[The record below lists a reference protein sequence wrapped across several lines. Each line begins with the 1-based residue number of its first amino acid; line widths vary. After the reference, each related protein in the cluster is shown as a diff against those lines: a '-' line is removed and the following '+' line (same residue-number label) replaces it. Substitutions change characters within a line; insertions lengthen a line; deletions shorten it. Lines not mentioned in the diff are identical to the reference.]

1 MTTPHPLPAARPDGT
16 ARIALSGMP
25 DDRRLLRAAAEL
37 TRDLH
42 RPRPLI
48 YWTDFLGS
56 AALGYGALLG
66 AILSRSFLP
75 ALGFGLVAVVALYR
89 ATLFIHEITHLD
101 HSRLP
106 GFRVAWNLLLGVP
119 TMLPS
124 FLYEGIHI
132 IHHTRTRYGT
142 AADPEYLPL
151 ALMRPWSLPL
161 FLLAA
166 VLMPFILLLRFG
178 VVGPVSMLFP
188 GMRRVVVARFSGLQM
203 NPRFERRPPQG
214 TFARQ
219 WFREEFGASLVAIAL
234 IATTATG
241 LLPLRA
247 FLTIMAVLAGVA
259 VLNQLRTLV
268 AHLWENDGAALT
280 VTAQYLDS
288 TNVPG
293 GVWPLIWAPVGLRF
307 HALHHLLPSLPYHAL
322 AEAHRRLLATLGDD
336 STYTRATYPTLHML
350 LARIAARTM
359 TTPRHP

>member
-1 MTTPHPLPAARPDGT
+1 MNSPQPRPIAPSNGAARIP
-16 ARIALSGMP
+16 LSGTP
-25 DDRRLLRAAAEL
+25 DDRQMLRAAAEL
-37 TRDLH
+37 TRDLQ

-48 YWTDFLGS
+48 YWSDFLGS

-66 AILSRSFLP
+66 ATFATSVPL
-75 ALGFGLVAVVALYR
+75 ALGLGLVAVIALYR

-166 VLMPFILLLRFG
+166 VLMPFLLLLRFG
-178 VVGPVSMLFP
+178 VIGPLSLLFP
-188 GMRRVVVARFSGLQM
+188 PMRRIVIARFSGLQM
-203 NPRFERRPPQG
+203 NPRFERRPPEG
-214 TFARQ
+214 AFARQ
-219 WFREEFGASLVAIAL
+219 WFWEELGASLVAIAL
-234 IATTATG
+234 IVTTATG
-241 LLPLRA
+241 LLPLHA

-268 AHLWENDGAALT
+268 AHLWENEGAALT

-293 GVWPLIWAPVGLRF
+293 GLWPLIWAPVGLRF

-322 AEAHRRLLATLGDD
+322 AEAHRRLLATLGNG
-336 STYTRATYPTLHML
+336 STYTRANYPTLRML
-350 LARIAARTM
+350 LTRIARRTM
-359 TTPRHP
+359 SRQHHP